1 MIYSVKIAYKEPVG
15 DTQRVVGTFNFD
27 GRTKQGQ
34 KATFVHVPDQF
45 TTFQVEVMKK
55 TGPVRREMKEC
66 RQKELLLMGLER
78 NIKKLLAGENETGTD
93 SEQNRELADE
103 KLALEISDEEYA
115 KELAEFELTGKAPK
129 KMVDANENNS
139 IYHARKKELD
149 AAAAGKLMRE
159 MLDEAA
165 DPVTGQKYRSPEIT
179 EKEIEEKIV
188 AAHKRSNDMIGKVL
202 SNDPEL
208 RRYVTANTQP
218 SPIDNASIAQAA
230 VGQGSD
236 DLLEIPSFLKR
247 S

>member
-129 KMVDANENNS
+129 K
-139 IYHARKKELD
+139 KELD

>member
-78 NIKKLLAGENETGTD
+78 KIKKLLAEEHETGTD

-129 KMVDANENNS
+129 
-139 IYHARKKELD
+139 KKELD

>member
-93 SEQNRELADE
+93 SEQNVEQT
-103 KLALEISDEEYA
+103 

-165 DPVTGQKYRSPEIT
+165 DPATGQKYRSPEIT

>member
-93 SEQNRELADE
+93 SEQNRG
-103 KLALEISDEEYA
+103 
-115 KELAEFELTGKAPK
+115 TGRRKARPG
-129 KMVDANENNS
+129 N
-139 IYHARKKELD
+139 I
-149 AAAAGKLMRE
+149 
-159 MLDEAA
+159 
-165 DPVTGQKYRSPEIT
+165 
-179 EKEIEEKIV
+179 
-188 AAHKRSNDMIGKVL
+188 
-202 SNDPEL
+202 
-208 RRYVTANTQP
+208 RRRVC
-218 SPIDNASIAQAA
+218 
-230 VGQGSD
+230 QGT
-236 DLLEIPSFLKR
+236 R
-247 S
+247 

>member
-78 NIKKLLAGENETGTD
+78 NIKKLLAEENETGTD
-93 SEQNRELADE
+93 SEQNVEQT
-103 KLALEISDEEYA
+103 

>member
-93 SEQNRELADE
+93 SEQNVEQT
-103 KLALEISDEEYA
+103 

-165 DPVTGQKYRSPEIT
+165 DPVTGQKYRSPEIA

>member
-93 SEQNRELADE
+93 SEQNVEQT
-103 KLALEISDEEYA
+103 

-236 DLLEIPSFLKR
+236 DLLEIPRFLKR

>member
-93 SEQNRELADE
+93 SEQNVEQT
-103 KLALEISDEEYA
+103 

-129 KMVDANENNS
+129 
-139 IYHARKKELD
+139 KKELD

-165 DPVTGQKYRSPEIT
+165 DPVTGQKYRSPEIA

-236 DLLEIPSFLKR
+236 DLPEIPSILKR

>member
-93 SEQNRELADE
+93 SEQNVEQT
-103 KLALEISDEEYA
+103 

>member
-78 NIKKLLAGENETGTD
+78 KIKKLLAEENETGTD

-129 KMVDANENNS
+129 K
-139 IYHARKKELD
+139 KELD

-165 DPVTGQKYRSPEIT
+165 DPVTGQKYRSPEIA

>member
-78 NIKKLLAGENETGTD
+78 KIKKLLAEENETGTD

-129 KMVDANENNS
+129 K
-139 IYHARKKELD
+139 KELD
-149 AAAAGKLMRE
+149 TAAAGKLMRE

-165 DPVTGQKYRSPEIT
+165 DPVTGQKCRSPEIT

-202 SNDPEL
+202 SNDPEPVSYTHL
-208 RRYVTANTQP
+208 TLPTKA
-218 SPIDNASIAQAA
+218 
-230 VGQGSD
+230 
-236 DLLEIPSFLKR
+236 
-247 S
+247 